1 MFNKRNPMKYFS
13 GNAFARLPLYKV
25 VAGGSAAVL
34 TASIGLGVFAAS
46 FTPAFAPEPT
56 PTPAPTVE
64 PVATATPTPSPTPE
78 PDKELLA
85 DVSVVQQ
92 DVGVQLYTLAD
103 QTAESAASPT
113 PQAEKETDGMNE
125 DKQPLLGVE
134 ATITLTD
141 AEGVTTDYALDT
153 ETGTALAEDVEPGD
167 YTVTVQPIDGYVVPE
182 STTVTVQEK
191 VVYKADVEAVKEK
204 IVQASQVNES
214 AEDSAVNTAGAAPIA
229 EEVTDTVPY
238 AESSQ
243 EEKDTVT
250 SYTAKLSSSGH
261 LLMKDGTETSYLPVY
276 KEGTK
281 ELLGAKR
288 DPNYAPNSAASI
300 WLPGAADSI
309 VNLGG
314 SGRTMSM
321 AHRTTPEAELLTQ
334 TEQSP
339 VPAQS
344 VGGENTPAP
353 EAAPSAEATVAPTTE
368 PTPEPT
374 PVETPAPTPTP
385 TPEPTPTLAP
395 TATPAPTPSP
405 TPEVTATPTPSPT
418 PEATATPTPTPEV
431 TATPEPTPTLAPT
444 ATPSDPTASFPDE
457 IEASALADYGFD
469 VTSGEKT
476 EYTYTGWQEIDGAT
490 YYYDP
495 TTHEPVTGNQVIQ
508 GDVYTFGADGALNR
522 TARGIDVSKF
532 QGNIDWNAVKADGV
546 TFAIIRCG
554 YRGYG
559 TGALVE
565 DSTYRQNI
573 QGAIN
578 AGLKVGVYFYS
589 QAINEAEA
597 VEEASMVLSLVSG
610 YSLPLGVYYDTES
623 VAGGRANAISAAER
637 TACAVAFCE
646 TIRNAGYKAGVYSYA
661 SWFYNALNF
670 ANISKYNIW
679 IAQYRDTLSFNY
691 KYNIWQYTGSGRV
704 NGISTA
710 VDMNIG

>member
-13 GNAFARLPLYKV
+13 GNAFARLPLYKL
-25 VAGGSAAVL
+25 VAGSSAVVL

-46 FTPAFAPEPT
+46 FVPGQAPEAT
-56 PTPAPTVE
+56 PTPE
-64 PVATATPTPSPTPE
+64 PVVTATPTPSPTPE
-78 PDKELLA
+78 PDVELLA
-85 DVSVVQQ
+85 DISVIQQ
-92 DVGVQLYTLAD
+92 DVGVQLYTMEE
-103 QTAESAASPT
+103 QTAENAQTPSPT
-113 PQAEKETDGMNE
+113 PSDAAGADETEESLMEG
-125 DKQPLLGVE
+125 KIPLVGVA
-134 ATITLTD
+134 ATVTLTD
-141 AEGVTTDYALDT
+141 SEGETTDYAVDT
-153 ETGTALAEDVEPGD
+153 ETGTALAEEVEPGE
-167 YTVTVQPIDGYVVPE
+167 YTVTIQPIEGYIVPE
-182 STTVTVQEK
+182 STTVTVEEK
-191 VVYKADVEAVKEK
+191 VVYQADVDAVKDK
-204 IVQASQVNES
+204 IMQSSQVNES
-214 AEDSAVNTAGAAPIA
+214 AEDSAVNTAGSAPIA
-229 EEVTDTVPY
+229 EEVTDTVQY
-238 AESSQ
+238 AESAK
-243 EEKDTVT
+243 EEKSRTTV
-250 SYTAKLSSSGH
+250 YTAKLSSSGH
-261 LLMKDGTETSYLPVY
+261 LLFNDGQESPYLPVY
-276 KEGTK
+276 KDGTQ
-281 ELLGAKR
+281 ELTGATR
-288 DPNYAPNSAASI
+288 DSGYTGYSAMSV

-314 SGRTMSM
+314 TSRTMSM
-321 AHRTTPEAELLTQ
+321 AHRTDDGAMVLEEGNGSTATPNPETTPTAEP
-334 TEQSP
+334 SP
-339 VPAQS
+339 S
-344 VGGENTPAP
+344 
-353 EAAPSAEATVAPTTE
+353 TE
-368 PTPEPT
+368 PTPT
-374 PVETPAPTPTP
+374 VTP
-385 TPEPTPTLAP
+385 TPEP
-395 TATPAPTPSP
+395 
-405 TPEVTATPTPSPT
+405 
-418 PEATATPTPTPEV
+418 TATPTPTP
-431 TATPEPTPTLAPT
+431 TATPTVTPT
-444 ATPSDPTASFPDE
+444 ATPTPTPSQTATPVPTEAPTPTPAKDPTADWPST
-457 IEASALADYGFD
+457 IEASKLAEYNFA
-469 VTSGEKT
+469 VTSTEKI
-476 EYTYTGWQEIDGAT
+476 EYVYTGWQQIDGVT

-495 TTHEPVTGNQVIQ
+495 VTHEPVTGNQVIQ

-532 QGNIDWNAVKADGV
+532 QGTIDWNAVKADGI

-623 VAGGRANAISAAER
+623 VAGGRANAISAAQR

>member
-13 GNAFARLPLYKV
+13 GSAFARLPLYKL

-46 FTPAFAPEPT
+46 FVPGPAPEAT
-56 PTPAPTVE
+56 PTPAPAAT
-64 PVATATPTPSPTPE
+64 PTATPEPTPE
-78 PDKELLA
+78 PDIELLA
-85 DVSVVQQ
+85 DISVIQQ
-92 DVGVQLYTLAD
+92 DVGVQLYTLPD
-103 QTAESAASPT
+103 QTAESAQTPSPT
-113 PQAEKETDGMNE
+113 PAEDSEDTDITG
-125 DKQPLLGVE
+125 KIPLTGVE
-134 ATITLTD
+134 ATVTLTD
-141 AEGVTTDYALDT
+141 AEGEATDYAVDT

-167 YTVTVQPIDGYVVPE
+167 YTVTVQPIEGYVVPE
-182 STTVTVQEK
+182 SATVTVEEK
-191 VVYKADVEAVKEK
+191 VVYKADVDAVKDK
-204 IVQASQVNES
+204 ILQSSQVNES
-214 AEDSAVNTAGAAPIA
+214 AEDSAVNTAGSAPIA
-229 EEVTDTVPY
+229 DEVTDTVQY
-238 AESSQ
+238 AESSK
-243 EEKDTVT
+243 EEKGRVT
-250 SYTAKLSSSGH
+250 TYTAKLSSSGH
-261 LLMKDGTETSYLPVY
+261 LLLSNGSESPYLPIY
-276 KEGTK
+276 KDGTK
-281 ELLGAKR
+281 ELTGAKR
-288 DPNYAPNSAASI
+288 DSGYTGYSTMSV
-300 WLPGAADSI
+300 WMPGAADSI
-309 VNLGG
+309 VLLGEN
-314 SGRTMSM
+314 GRTMSM
-321 AHRTTPEAELLTQ
+321 AHRTDDGTAVLAEGEETEASPTPEVT
-334 TEQSP
+334 
-339 VPAQS
+339 
-344 VGGENTPAP
+344 
-353 EAAPSAEATVAPTTE
+353 PSAEPTPE
-368 PTPEPT
+368 VTPEPT
-374 PVETPAPTPTP
+374 PTATPTP
-385 TPEPTPTLAP
+385 TPSPTATPTPTPAPTATPTLAP
-395 TATPAPTPSP
+395 TATPTPAPTQ
-405 TPEVTATPTPSPT
+405 
-418 PEATATPTPTPEV
+418 
-431 TATPEPTPTLAPT
+431 APT
-444 ATPSDPTASFPDE
+444 ATPSDPTAGWPNE
-457 IEASALADYGFD
+457 IEASALAGYGFD
-469 VTSGEKT
+469 VTSTEKI
-476 EYTYTGWQEIDGAT
+476 EYIYTGWQEIDGAT

-495 TTHEPVTGNQVIQ
+495 VTHEPVTGNQVIQ

-532 QGNIDWNAVKADGV
+532 QGTIDWNAVKADGI

-565 DSTYRQNI
+565 DSTYRRNI

-623 VAGGRANAISAAER
+623 VAGGRANAISATQR

>member
-13 GNAFARLPLYKV
+13 GNAFARLPLYKL
-25 VAGGSAAVL
+25 VAGSSAVVL

-46 FTPAFAPEPT
+46 FVPGQLPEATPTPEPVVT
-56 PTPAPTVE
+56 ATPAPT
-64 PVATATPTPSPTPE
+64 PTATPV
-78 PDKELLA
+78 PDIELLA
-85 DVSVVQQ
+85 DISVIQQ
-92 DVGVQLYTLAD
+92 DVGVQLYTME
-103 QTAESAASPT
+103 QTTAESAQTPSPT
-113 PQAEKETDGMNE
+113 PSGESDGEETSG
-125 DKQPLLGVE
+125 KIPLTGVA
-134 ATITLTD
+134 ATVTLTD
-141 AEGVTTDYALDT
+141 SEGKTTDYAVDT
-153 ETGTALAEDVEPGD
+153 ENGTALAEDVEPGD
-167 YTVTVQPIDGYVVPE
+167 YTVTIQPIEGYVVPE
-182 STTVTVQEK
+182 STTVTVAEK
-191 VVYKADVEAVKEK
+191 VVYKADVNAVKDK
-204 IVQASQVNES
+204 IMQSSQVNES

-229 EEVTDTVPY
+229 EEVTDTVQY
-238 AESSQ
+238 ADSAK
-243 EEKDTVT
+243 EEKGRTTV
-250 SYTAKLSSSGH
+250 YTAKLSSSGH
-261 LLMKDGTETSYLPVY
+261 LLFTDGSESPYLPVY
-276 KEGTK
+276 KDGTQ
-281 ELLGAKR
+281 ELTGAQR
-288 DPNYAPNSAASI
+288 DPNVSTNSAMSV

-309 VNLGG
+309 VNLG
-314 SGRTMSM
+314 STGRTMSM
-321 AHRTTPEAELLTQ
+321 AHRTSEGTASSDASLLDSGESTPTPEATA
-334 TEQSP
+334 TVSP
-339 VPAQS
+339 APEESTAPQES
-344 VGGENTPAP
+344 TTPAP
-353 EAAPSAEATVAPTTE
+353 TTTPDPTAA

-374 PVETPAPTPTP
+374 V
-385 TPEPTPTLAP
+385 TPE
-395 TATPAPTPSP
+395 P
-405 TPEVTATPTPSPT
+405 TPEVTATPTPT
-418 PEATATPTPTPEV
+418 PAPTATPTPTPAV
-431 TATPEPTPTLAPT
+431 TATPV
-444 ATPSDPTASFPDE
+444 PSQDPTAGWPDA
-457 IEASALADYGFD
+457 IEASKLAEYKFD
-469 VTSGEKT
+469 VTATEKI
-476 EYTYTGWQEIDGAT
+476 EYVYTGWQEIDGAT

-495 TTHEPVTGNQVIQ
+495 ATHEAVTGNQVIQ

-532 QGNIDWNAVKADGV
+532 QGNIDWNAVKADGI

-565 DSTYRQNI
+565 DSTYRKNI

-623 VAGGRANAISAAER
+623 VAGGRANAISANER

-670 ANISKYNIW
+670 ANISKYNTW

>member
-13 GNAFARLPLYKV
+13 GNAFARLPLYKL
-25 VAGGSAAVL
+25 VAGSSAVVL

-46 FTPAFAPEPT
+46 FVPGQAPEAT
-56 PTPAPTVE
+56 PTPE
-64 PVATATPTPSPTPE
+64 PVVTATPTPSPTPE
-78 PDKELLA
+78 PDVELLA
-85 DVSVVQQ
+85 DISVIQQ
-92 DVGVQLYTLAD
+92 DVGVQLYTMEE
-103 QTAESAASPT
+103 QTTENAQTPSPT
-113 PQAEKETDGMNE
+113 PSDAAGADETEESLMEG
-125 DKQPLLGVE
+125 KIPLVGVA
-134 ATITLTD
+134 ATVTLTD
-141 AEGVTTDYALDT
+141 SEGEATDYAVDT
-153 ETGTALAEDVEPGD
+153 ETGTALAEEVEPGE
-167 YTVTVQPIDGYVVPE
+167 YTVTIQPIEGYIVPE
-182 STTVTVQEK
+182 STTVTVEEK
-191 VVYKADVEAVKEK
+191 VVYQADVDAVKDK
-204 IVQASQVNES
+204 IMQSSQVNES
-214 AEDSAVNTAGAAPIA
+214 AEDSAVNTAGSAPIA
-229 EEVTDTVPY
+229 EEVTDTVQY
-238 AESSQ
+238 AESAK
-243 EEKDTVT
+243 EEKSRTTV
-250 SYTAKLSSSGH
+250 YTAKLSSSGH
-261 LLMKDGTETSYLPVY
+261 LLFNDGQESPYLPVY
-276 KEGTK
+276 KDDTQ
-281 ELLGAKR
+281 ELTGATR
-288 DPNYAPNSAASI
+288 DSGYTGYSAMSV

-314 SGRTMSM
+314 TSRTMSM
-321 AHRTTPEAELLTQ
+321 AHRTDDGAMVLEEGNGSTATPNPETTPTAEP
-334 TEQSP
+334 SP
-339 VPAQS
+339 S
-344 VGGENTPAP
+344 
-353 EAAPSAEATVAPTTE
+353 TE
-368 PTPEPT
+368 PTPT
-374 PVETPAPTPTP
+374 VTP
-385 TPEPTPTLAP
+385 TPEPTATPTPAP
-395 TATPAPTPSP
+395 TATPTVTP
-405 TPEVTATPTPSPT
+405 
-418 PEATATPTPTPEV
+418 TATPTPTPSQ
-431 TATPEPTPTLAPT
+431 TATPVPTEAPTPTPAK
-444 ATPSDPTASFPDE
+444 DPTADWPST
-457 IEASALADYGFD
+457 IEASKLAEYNFA
-469 VTSGEKT
+469 VTSTEKI
-476 EYTYTGWQEIDGAT
+476 EYVYTGWQQIDGVT

-495 TTHEPVTGNQVIQ
+495 VTHEPVTGNQVIQ

-532 QGNIDWNAVKADGV
+532 QGTIDWNAVKADGI

-623 VAGGRANAISAAER
+623 VAGGRANAISAAQR

>member
-13 GNAFARLPLYKV
+13 GSAFARLPLYKL

-46 FTPAFAPEPT
+46 FVPGPAPEAT
-56 PTPAPTVE
+56 PTPAP
-64 PVATATPTPSPTPE
+64 VATPTATPEPTPE
-78 PDKELLA
+78 PDIELLA
-85 DVSVVQQ
+85 DISVIQQ
-92 DVGVQLYTLAD
+92 DVGVQLYTLQD
-103 QTAESAASPT
+103 QTAESAQTPSPT
-113 PQAEKETDGMNE
+113 PEEDGEDTDMTG
-125 DKQPLLGVE
+125 KIPLTGVE
-134 ATITLTD
+134 ATVTLTD
-141 AEGVTTDYALDT
+141 AEGEATDYAVDT

-167 YTVTVQPIDGYVVPE
+167 YTVTVQPIEGYVVPE
-182 STTVTVQEK
+182 SATVTVEEK
-191 VVYKADVEAVKEK
+191 VVYKADVDAVKDK
-204 IVQASQVNES
+204 ILQSSQVNES
-214 AEDSAVNTAGAAPIA
+214 AEDSAVNTAGSAPIA
-229 EEVTDTVPY
+229 EEVTDTVQY
-238 AESSQ
+238 AESSK
-243 EEKDTVT
+243 EEKGRVT
-250 SYTAKLSSSGH
+250 TYTAKLSSSGH
-261 LLMKDGTETSYLPVY
+261 LLLSNGSESPYLPIY
-276 KEGTK
+276 KDGTK
-281 ELLGAKR
+281 ELTGAKR
-288 DPNYAPNSAASI
+288 DSGYTGYSTMSV
-300 WLPGAADSI
+300 WMPGAADSI
-309 VNLGG
+309 VLLGEN
-314 SGRTMSM
+314 GRTMSM
-321 AHRTTPEAELLTQ
+321 AHRTDDGTAVLAEGEETEASPTPEVT
-334 TEQSP
+334 
-339 VPAQS
+339 
-344 VGGENTPAP
+344 
-353 EAAPSAEATVAPTTE
+353 PSAE
-368 PTPEPT
+368 PTPE
-374 PVETPAPTPTP
+374 V
-385 TPEPTPTLAP
+385 TPEPTPT
-395 TATPAPTPSP
+395 
-405 TPEVTATPTPSPT
+405 ATPTPTLSP
-418 PEATATPTPTPEV
+418 TATPTPTPTP
-431 TATPEPTPTLAPT
+431 TATPTPEPTATPTPAPTQAPT
-444 ATPSDPTASFPDE
+444 ATPNDPTAGWPNE
-457 IEASALADYGFD
+457 IEASALAGYGFD
-469 VTSGEKT
+469 VTSTEKI
-476 EYTYTGWQEIDGAT
+476 EYIYTGWQEIDGAT

-495 TTHEPVTGNQVIQ
+495 VTHEPVTGNQVIQ

-532 QGNIDWNAVKADGV
+532 QGTIDWNAVKADGI

-565 DSTYRQNI
+565 DSTYRRNI

-623 VAGGRANAISAAER
+623 VAGGRANAISATQR

>member
-13 GNAFARLPLYKV
+13 GNAFARLPLYKL
-25 VAGGSAAVL
+25 VAGSSAVVL

-46 FTPAFAPEPT
+46 FVPGQAPEAT
-56 PTPAPTVE
+56 PTPE
-64 PVATATPTPSPTPE
+64 PVVTATPTPSPTPE
-78 PDKELLA
+78 PDVELLA
-85 DVSVVQQ
+85 DISVIQQ
-92 DVGVQLYTLAD
+92 DVGVQLYTMEE
-103 QTAESAASPT
+103 QTAENAQTPSPT
-113 PQAEKETDGMNE
+113 PSDAAGADETKESLMEG
-125 DKQPLLGVE
+125 KIPLVGVA
-134 ATITLTD
+134 ATVTLTD
-141 AEGVTTDYALDT
+141 SEGEATDYAVDT
-153 ETGTALAEDVEPGD
+153 ETGTALAEEVEPGE
-167 YTVTVQPIDGYVVPE
+167 YTVTIQPIEGYIVPE
-182 STTVTVQEK
+182 STTVTVEEK
-191 VVYKADVEAVKEK
+191 VVYQADVDAVKDK
-204 IVQASQVNES
+204 IMQSSQVNES
-214 AEDSAVNTAGAAPIA
+214 AEDSAVNTAGSAPIA
-229 EEVTDTVPY
+229 EEVTDTVQY
-238 AESSQ
+238 AESAK
-243 EEKDTVT
+243 EEKSRTTV
-250 SYTAKLSSSGH
+250 YTAKLSSSGH
-261 LLMKDGTETSYLPVY
+261 LLFNDGQESPYLPVY
-276 KEGTK
+276 KDGTQ
-281 ELLGAKR
+281 ELTGATR
-288 DPNYAPNSAASI
+288 DSGYTGYSAMSV

-314 SGRTMSM
+314 TSRTMSM
-321 AHRTTPEAELLTQ
+321 AHRTDDGAMVLEEGNGSTATPNPETTPTAEP
-334 TEQSP
+334 SP
-339 VPAQS
+339 S
-344 VGGENTPAP
+344 
-353 EAAPSAEATVAPTTE
+353 TE
-368 PTPEPT
+368 PTPT
-374 PVETPAPTPTP
+374 VTP
-385 TPEPTPTLAP
+385 TPEP
-395 TATPAPTPSP
+395 
-405 TPEVTATPTPSPT
+405 
-418 PEATATPTPTPEV
+418 TATPTPTPTV
-431 TATPEPTPTLAPT
+431 TPTVTPT
-444 ATPSDPTASFPDE
+444 ATPTPTPSQTATPVPTEAPTPTPAKDPTADWPST
-457 IEASALADYGFD
+457 IEASKLAEYNFA
-469 VTSGEKT
+469 VTSTEKI
-476 EYTYTGWQEIDGAT
+476 EYVYTGWQQIDGVT

-495 TTHEPVTGNQVIQ
+495 VTHEPVTGNQVIQ

-532 QGNIDWNAVKADGV
+532 QGTIDWNAVKADGI

-623 VAGGRANAISAAER
+623 VAGGRANAISAAQR

>member
-13 GNAFARLPLYKV
+13 GSAFARLPLYKL

-46 FTPAFAPEPT
+46 FVPGPAPEAT
-56 PTPAPTVE
+56 PTPAP
-64 PVATATPTPSPTPE
+64 VATPTATPEPTPE
-78 PDKELLA
+78 PDIELLA
-85 DVSVVQQ
+85 DISVIQQ
-92 DVGVQLYTLAD
+92 DVGVQLYTLPD
-103 QTAESAASPT
+103 QTAESAQTPSPT
-113 PQAEKETDGMNE
+113 PTGDGEDTDMTG
-125 DKQPLLGVE
+125 KIPLTGVE
-134 ATITLTD
+134 ATVTLTD
-141 AEGVTTDYALDT
+141 AEGEATDYAVDT

-167 YTVTVQPIDGYVVPE
+167 YTVTVQPIEGYVVPE
-182 STTVTVQEK
+182 SATVTVEEK
-191 VVYKADVEAVKEK
+191 VVYKADVDAVKDK
-204 IVQASQVNES
+204 ILQSSQVNES
-214 AEDSAVNTAGAAPIA
+214 AEDSAVNTAGSAPIA
-229 EEVTDTVPY
+229 DEVTDTVQY
-238 AESSQ
+238 AESSK
-243 EEKDTVT
+243 EEKGRVT
-250 SYTAKLSSSGH
+250 TYTAKLSSSGH
-261 LLMKDGTETSYLPVY
+261 LLLSNGSESPYLPIY
-276 KEGTK
+276 KDGTK
-281 ELLGAKR
+281 ELTGAKR
-288 DPNYAPNSAASI
+288 GSGYTGYSTMSV
-300 WLPGAADSI
+300 WMPGAADSI
-309 VNLGG
+309 VLLGEN
-314 SGRTMSM
+314 GRNMSM
-321 AHRTTPEAELLTQ
+321 AHRTDDGTAVLAEGEENEA
-334 TEQSP
+334 
-339 VPAQS
+339 
-344 VGGENTPAP
+344 
-353 EAAPSAEATVAPTTE
+353 
-368 PTPEPT
+368 
-374 PVETPAPTPTP
+374 
-385 TPEPTPTLAP
+385 
-395 TATPAPTPSP
+395 SP
-405 TPEVTATPTPSPT
+405 TPEVTPSAEPT
-418 PEATATPTPTPEV
+418 PEVTPEPTPTATPTPTPSP
-431 TATPEPTPTLAPT
+431 TATPTPTPTATPTPAPT
-444 ATPSDPTASFPDE
+444 ATPTPAPTQAPTATPNDPTAGWPNE
-457 IEASALADYGFD
+457 IEASALAGYGFD
-469 VTSGEKT
+469 VTSTEKI
-476 EYTYTGWQEIDGAT
+476 EYIYTGWQEIDGAT

-495 TTHEPVTGNQVIQ
+495 VTHEPVTGNQVIQ

-532 QGNIDWNAVKADGV
+532 QGAIDWNAVKADGI

-565 DSTYRQNI
+565 DSTYRRNI

-623 VAGGRANAISAAER
+623 VAGGRANAISATQR

-710 VDMNIG
+710 IDMNIG

>member
-13 GNAFARLPLYKV
+13 GSAFARLPLYKL

-46 FTPAFAPEPT
+46 FVPGPAPEAT
-56 PTPAPTVE
+56 PTPAP
-64 PVATATPTPSPTPE
+64 VATPTATPEPTPE
-78 PDKELLA
+78 PDIELLA
-85 DVSVVQQ
+85 DISVIQQ
-92 DVGVQLYTLAD
+92 DVGVQLYTLPD
-103 QTAESAASPT
+103 QTAESAQTPSPT
-113 PQAEKETDGMNE
+113 PAEDGEDTDMTG
-125 DKQPLLGVE
+125 KIPLTGVE
-134 ATITLTD
+134 ATVTLTD
-141 AEGVTTDYALDT
+141 AEGEATDYAVDT

-167 YTVTVQPIDGYVVPE
+167 YTVTVQPIEGYVVPE
-182 STTVTVQEK
+182 SATVTVEEK
-191 VVYKADVEAVKEK
+191 VVYKADVDAVKDK
-204 IVQASQVNES
+204 ILQSSQVNES
-214 AEDSAVNTAGAAPIA
+214 AEDSAVNTAGSAPIA
-229 EEVTDTVPY
+229 DEVTDTVQY
-238 AESSQ
+238 AESSK
-243 EEKDTVT
+243 EEKGRVT
-250 SYTAKLSSSGH
+250 TYTAKLSSSGH
-261 LLMKDGTETSYLPVY
+261 LLLSNGSESPYLPIY
-276 KEGTK
+276 KDGTK
-281 ELLGAKR
+281 ELTGAKR
-288 DPNYAPNSAASI
+288 DSGYTGYSTMSV
-300 WLPGAADSI
+300 WMPGAADSI
-309 VNLGG
+309 VLLGEN
-314 SGRTMSM
+314 GRTMSM
-321 AHRTTPEAELLTQ
+321 AHRTDDGTAVLAEGEETEASPTPEVT
-334 TEQSP
+334 
-339 VPAQS
+339 
-344 VGGENTPAP
+344 
-353 EAAPSAEATVAPTTE
+353 PSAEPTPE
-368 PTPEPT
+368 VTPEPT
-374 PVETPAPTPTP
+374 P
-385 TPEPTPTLAP
+385 
-395 TATPAPTPSP
+395 
-405 TPEVTATPTPSPT
+405 TATPTPSPT
-418 PEATATPTPTPEV
+418 ATPTPTPTPTATPTPTP
-431 TATPEPTPTLAPT
+431 TATPTPAPTQAPT
-444 ATPSDPTASFPDE
+444 ATPNDPTAGWPNE
-457 IEASALADYGFD
+457 IEASALAGYGFD
-469 VTSGEKT
+469 VTSTEKI
-476 EYTYTGWQEIDGAT
+476 EYIYTGWQEIDGAT

-495 TTHEPVTGNQVIQ
+495 VTHEPVTGNQVIQ

-532 QGNIDWNAVKADGV
+532 QGTIDWNAVKADGI

-565 DSTYRQNI
+565 DSTYRRNI

-623 VAGGRANAISAAER
+623 VAGGRANAISATQR